1 MSFFA
6 LFVGVVGVV
15 GCATDPNAGCI
26 GNGCTEQPSGKQT
39 GHYLSTFRQ
48 GIYNL
53 ATMPGGSCERAC
65 CELPGGAWDQRSE
78 GCAYVRDAL
87 QLSACTNW
95 CHKETAGSA
104 ASETDQLEAIEQN
117 AEAQTGGPS
126 GDGTIETRENMGTK
140 FVMLDGMVAPVTV
153 GQDPSLV
160 QSLQLGFT
168 RDPELSVIRVHISP
182 KRARNTE
189 WKYLRCH
196 AVGLSVGDDWSTGGA
211 KGSDG
216 SWLRFETTH
225 DGSVIEGGTVAV
237 EIISFSVDPAMVRE
251 WALAEQ
257 AGGQICND
265 KFVLSAGQKARIL
278 EFLDTPG

>member
-1 MSFFA
+1 MSYLAAFLLGVA
-6 LFVGVVGVV
+6 GFVGLV

-48 GIYNL
+48 GIYDL

-117 AEAQTGGPS
+117 AEAQTG
-126 GDGTIETRENMGTK
+126 E
-140 FVMLDGMVAPVTV
+140 
-153 GQDPSLV
+153 
-160 QSLQLGFT
+160 LGFT

-225 DGSVIEGGTVAV
+225 DGSVLEGGTATL

-257 AGGQICND
+257 AGGQICLD
-265 KFVLSAGQKARIL
+265 KFELSAGQKARIL
-278 EFLDTPG
+278 EFLDTP